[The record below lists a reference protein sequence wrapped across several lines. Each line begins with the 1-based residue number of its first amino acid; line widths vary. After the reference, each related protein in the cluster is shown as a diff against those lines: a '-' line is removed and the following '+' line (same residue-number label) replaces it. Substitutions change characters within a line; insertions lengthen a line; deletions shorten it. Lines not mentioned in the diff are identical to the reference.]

1 MGPSGCGK
9 STFLSVL
16 SGMSLFGASQRIVTG
31 RILVNGKK
39 RGSWIKKIA
48 VFVPQEDH
56 IMAMLT
62 VRECLTYSAILRLP
76 VTTSMDTV
84 SDAEVKAEMLLHE
97 CKGPKFLV
105 HPPVCPVCKYN
116 PALHNRNF
124 KQNAMKFLCC
134 SKYRK
139 IFF

>member
-16 SGMSLFGASQRIVTG
+16 SGMSLFGTSQRIVTG
-31 RILVNGKK
+31 RIMVNGKK

-48 VFVPQEDH
+48 VFVPQEDN

-84 SDAEVKAEMLLHE
+84 SGVKNMEGVILHQCEDLLS
-97 CKGPKFLV
+97 PFYFLV
-105 HPPVCPVCKYN
+105 WP
-116 PALHNRNF
+116 
-124 KQNAMKFLCC
+124 LCTVQPC
-134 SKYRK
+134 QSEN
-139 IFF
+139 